1 MTDTTARTSS
11 MVTVADLRI
20 AADILATY
28 EAGPGADGPER
39 VAAAMR
45 VAAALFAKAHRR
57 DAKKAGRA
65 AARPAAPAATPAAEA
80 DAEAPV
86 EWAGR
91 TMGEL
96 TPDEQRRVIDSAAA
110 SLQKE
115 LGDPILAAA
124 ILADVPPAVTG
135 VDVDGVRVAVT
146 ERVDLTAETA
156 DAPAEPA
163 TEGPA
168 VPTGPSLYET
178 DGEPVTDAYS
188 FQNLR
193 AIAGRV
199 GIPGRS
205 GMSKAALIEALNA
218 RVAAGE

>member
-11 MVTVADLRI
+11 MVTVADLRT

-28 EAGPGADGPER
+28 QPGPGADGPER

-65 AARPAAPAATPAAEA
+65 AGRPATPAVEP
-80 DAEAPV
+80 DAGA
-86 EWAGR
+86 
-91 TMGEL
+91 
-96 TPDEQRRVIDSAAA
+96 
-110 SLQKE
+110 LQKE
-115 LGDPILAAA
+115 LSDPILAAA
-124 ILADVPPAVTG
+124 ILADAPPAVTG

-156 DAPAEPA
+156 DAPAERA
-163 TEGPA
+163 ADGPA

-178 DGEPVTDAYS
+178 AGEPVTDAYS

-199 GIPGRS
+199 GVPGRS